1 MALIK
6 ERLGHV
12 AASHPKQFS
21 ILPGFFA
28 FSLNFVGV
36 KEEGLLLW
44 RPNTCLTIRAQYLHC
59 SSDIKAGGGIKSQL
73 ISSNVS

>member
-12 AASHPKQFS
+12 AASLPKQFS
-21 ILPGFFA
+21 ILPGLFA
-28 FSLNFVGV
+28 FPLNFVGV

-44 RPNTCLTIRAQYLHC
+44 RPKI
-59 SSDIKAGGGIKSQL
+59 
-73 ISSNVS
+73 